1 MCRILQRSAAKRG
14 LTHNQTKHMPQIT
27 SSPAHTGA
35 PIIPSGQPASPLP
48 NKSIFSTIGQDAP
61 AGLVVF
67 LVALPLCLGI
77 SLASGAPL
85 LAGVIAGIVGGV
97 LVSLLSGSAVS
108 VSGPAAGLTV
118 VVLSA
123 IASLGSFPAL
133 LAATVVAGVIQII
146 LGIARA
152 GIIALYFPAA
162 VIRGMLA
169 AIGIILILKQ
179 LPHFLGADADYFED
193 MKFLQLDGLNTFS
206 AIGAAVRGLSAGS
219 VLVGA
224 VSLGLLLLWNTAPV
238 RRQPWAR
245 VVPGAL
251 VAVFAAI
258 AINQLLKVIAPDLQ
272 VRPVHLVKLPVLT
285 SLGQLAGEMTFPDF
299 NALRNPAT
307 YGVGLTIAIV
317 ASLETL
323 LCVEAVDNLDPQKRH
338 TPTNRE
344 LMAQGAGNL
353 VSGLLGGLP
362 ITAVIVRSSANIN
375 AGGQTRMAAFIH
387 GLLLLVSLLFLGSVL
402 NLIPLSALAAVLLMV
417 GFQLTKPA
425 LYRKQWNLGRE
436 QFVPFIITIVAV
448 LFTDLLKGV
457 SIGLV
462 LGFFFILRDNA
473 KAGSYLRNEPAS
485 DDEPGLLHLRLPEHV
500 SFLNKASI
508 VTTLEQ
514 LPAGSR
520 VILDGTRSDIIDHDV
535 LESIEAFRQ
544 AAPARGIDL
553 ELRGIR
559 QVLLAGGH

>member
-1 MCRILQRSAAKRG
+1 MTQIISSSARTG
-14 LTHNQTKHMPQIT
+14 VPIVVGGG
-27 SSPAHTGA
+27 PAA
-35 PIIPSGQPASPLP
+35 IPPRPTLFG
-48 NKSIFSTIGQDAP
+48 TIGRDAP

-85 LAGVIAGIVGGV
+85 LAGVVSGIVGGV
-97 LVSLLSGSAVS
+97 LVSWLSGSAVS

-118 VVLSA
+118 VMLSA
-123 IASLGSFPAL
+123 IATLGSFPAV
-133 LAATVVAGVIQII
+133 LAATVVAGLIQLV
-146 LGIARA
+146 LGLVRA

-179 LPHFLGADADYFED
+179 IPHFFGASTDYFED
-193 MKFLQLDGLNTFS
+193 MKFKQFNGLNTFS
-206 AIGAAVRGLSAGS
+206 ALGAAARALSPGS

-224 VSLGLLLLWNTAPV
+224 VSLTLLLIWNSAPV
-238 RRQPWAR
+238 RRQPWSR
-245 VVPGAL
+245 LVPGAL
-251 VAVFAAI
+251 VAVLAAV
-258 AINQLLKVIAPDLQ
+258 AVNQLLKNVAPDWQ
-272 VRPVHLVKLPVLT
+272 VRPEHLVKLPVLS
-285 SLGQLAGEMTFPDF
+285 SLSQLTGEMIFPDF
-299 NALRNPAT
+299 SALRRPAT
-307 YGVGLTIAIV
+307 YGVAFTIAIV

-323 LCVEAVDNLDPQKRH
+323 LSVEAVDNLDPQKRH
-338 TPTNRE
+338 TPPNRE
-344 LMAQGAGNL
+344 LLAQGAGNL

-362 ITAVIVRSSANIN
+362 LTAVIVRSSANIA
-375 AGGQTRMAAFIH
+375 AGAQTRMSAFIH

-402 NLIPLSALAAVLLMV
+402 NLIPLSALAAVLLLV

-425 LYRKQWNLGRE
+425 LYRKQWRLGRE

-473 KAGSYLRNEPAS
+473 KAGSYLRLDPAGINEGE
-485 DDEPGLLHLRLPEHV
+485 EPDQLHLRLPEHV

-514 LPAGSR
+514 LPTGCR
-520 VILDGTRSDIIDHDV
+520 VILDGTRSDVIDHDV
-535 LESIEAFRQ
+535 LEAIEAFRQ
-544 AAPARGIDL
+544 AAPARGIQL

-559 QVLLAGGH
+559 QVALAGH

>member
-1 MCRILQRSAAKRG
+1 
-14 LTHNQTKHMPQIT
+14 MPQIT
-27 SSPAHTGA
+27 SSPARTGA
-35 PIIPSGQPASPLP
+35 PIAQIGGPAARPRPSL
-48 NKSIFSTIGQDAP
+48 FSTIGQDAP

-85 LAGVIAGIVGGV
+85 LAGVVAGIVGGV
-97 LVSLLSGSAVS
+97 LVSWLSGSAVS

-123 IASLGSFPAL
+123 IATLGSFPAV
-133 LAATVVAGVIQII
+133 LAATAVAGVMQLL

-179 LPHFLGADADYFED
+179 LPHFFGVDSDFFED
-193 MKFLQLDGLNTFS
+193 MNFSQINGRNTFN
-206 AIGAAVRGLSAGS
+206 AIGAALWSLNVGT

-224 VSLGLLLLWNTAPV
+224 LSLALLLLWNSAPV

-245 VVPGAL
+245 LVPGAL
-251 VAVFAAI
+251 VAVVAAV
-258 AINQLLKVIAPDLQ
+258 ALNQLLKAVAPDLQ
-272 VRPVHLVKLPVLT
+272 VRPGHLVKLPVLS
-285 SLGQLAGEMTFPDF
+285 SLGQLAGAMLFPDF
-299 NALRNPAT
+299 SVLRNPAT
-307 YGVGLTIAIV
+307 YGVAFTIAAV

-323 LCVEAVDNLDPQKRH
+323 LSVEAVDNLDPQKRH
-338 TPTNRE
+338 TPPNRE
-344 LMAQGAGNL
+344 LLAQGAGNL

-362 ITAVIVRSSANIN
+362 LTAVIVRSSANIA
-375 AGGQTRMAAFIH
+375 AGAQTRMAAFLH
-387 GLLLLVSLLFLGSVL
+387 GLLLLVSLLFLGSIL

-425 LYRKQWNLGRE
+425 LYRKQWQLGRE
-436 QFVPFIITIVAV
+436 QFAPFAITIVAV

-473 KAGSYLRNEPAS
+473 KAGSYLRR
-485 DDEPGLLHLRLPEHV
+485 DETAGNGGADADGDEAALLHLRLPEHV

-508 VTTLEQ
+508 VITLEQ
-514 LPAGSR
+514 LPTGSR
-520 VILDGTRSDIIDHDV
+520 VILDGTRSDVIDHDV
-535 LESIEAFRQ
+535 LEAIEAFRQ
-544 AAPARGIDL
+544 AAPARGIEL

-559 QVLLAGGH
+559 QVAVGSH